1 MISLTESFLLP
12 TRGKGTYEITG
23 ENGALVQRSGITMGL
38 ATIFLQHTS
47 ASLAIYENSDPR
59 GERR

>member
-47 ASLAIYENSDPR
+47 ASLAIYENS
-59 GERR
+59 